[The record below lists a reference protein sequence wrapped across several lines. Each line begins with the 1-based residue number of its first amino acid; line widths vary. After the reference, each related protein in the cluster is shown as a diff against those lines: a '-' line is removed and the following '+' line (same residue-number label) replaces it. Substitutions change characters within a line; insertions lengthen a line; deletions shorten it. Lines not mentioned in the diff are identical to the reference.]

1 MQQNRYLWVHIA
13 GLAVVP
19 LLLDGCLAGLASA
32 GPALPYGGQFW
43 AIALISIAPSLAMQ
57 WLKPFYI
64 FSLPPLALKPDAL
77 SDDQRRCLQLFQSWQ
92 VKAIAGL
99 TAGLSYW
106 LLAQLYVMSPRI
118 TPVFTPA
125 GGLAI
130 ATLTFFIVCA
140 ILQISISS
148 ARVLLVSQRAL
159 QRVPAMETEKIRER
173 FLILGFGLKQ
183 LLPSPA
189 EVSSSAES
197 SASDKASRASDKESS
212 ANEISR
218 SIDISQ
224 TTGQTAS
231 QTDNEQSDPPEEASV
246 ASTTIT
252 SSPETTGNGAEEDS
266 TEENHSE
273 GKTLTAENGAADDLA
288 VENSQNQPLDGP
300 ADSL

>member
-77 SDDQRRCLQLFQSWQ
+77 SDNQRRCLQLFQSWQ

-106 LLAQLYVMSPRI
+106 LLAQLYIMSPRM
-118 TPVFTPA
+118 TPVFTPV

-197 SASDKASRASDKESS
+197 SGSDKASRASDTASS

-218 SIDISQ
+218 SINISQ
-224 TTGQTAS
+224 TTGQTA
-231 QTDNEQSDPPEEASV
+231 NEQSDPPEEASV

-252 SSPETTGNGAEEDS
+252 SSPDTTGNSTEEDS

-273 GKTLTAENGAADDLA
+273 GKNLTAENGAADDLA
-288 VENSQNQPLDGP
+288 VENSQNQPLDRP